1 MTVETQRTRR
11 IVAPEPADP
20 PSLERGVRQLLA
32 QKISGTLVGVWLLI
46 AEHLRLGTWDLLRAW
61 TGDPGSGL
69 APRLALQVIHEA
81 ALCVTRSRKEN
92 SLSQRGFEV
101 ANGLPF
107 VVTDEAVHHQFDAVS
122 VAETELLQLNLGRL
136 RRASGHFQGGL
147 LALDPH
153 HLRSFTRRQMRG
165 HRHHEGDPAVKTLR
179 TFFCF
184 DAHTCQPVAFT
195 LGSAARTVAQATPE
209 LLGLVAGILN
219 PAPGQALVV
228 ADSEH
233 YTVDI
238 LTCVRNHS
246 PFDLLCPLPRGRT
259 IQKKLAALP
268 DSLFTRR
275 WAGMATARLPYSF
288 REAPALPLHQILQ
301 RTGETAADYH
311 FTPFLSTSARDDLQ
325 QLCDDY
331 PARWHVEEF
340 FNSYQAMGW
349 NRAGTLNLNIRYAQL
364 TMALIAQAVT
374 YPLRRRLG
382 DPYRNWEASHFAK
395 HLLQGLDGD
404 IRVHGDT
411 IRVTLYNAPPHLAS
425 HYQGLPA
432 KLEAEAV
439 DPRVPWLYN
448 FKLDFAFK

>member
-1 MTVETQRTRR
+1 
-11 IVAPEPADP
+11 
-20 PSLERGVRQLLA
+20 VRQLLA

-46 AEHLRLGTWDLLRAW
+46 GEHLRLGTWDLLRAW
-61 TGDPGSGL
+61 TGDPGGGL

-107 VVTDEAVHHQFDAVS
+107 VITDEAVHHQFNAVT
-122 VAETELLQLNLGRL
+122 VADTERLQLNLGRL
-136 RRASGHFQGGL
+136 RRASGHFQGHR

-153 HLRSFTRRQMRG
+153 HLHSFTHRQMRG
-165 HRHHEGDPAVKTLR
+165 HRHHQDQPAFKSLR
-179 TFFCF
+179 NFFCF
-184 DAHTCQPVAFT
+184 DTDTCQPVAFT
-195 LGSAARTVAQATPE
+195 IGSAARTVAQATPK
-209 LLGLVAGILN
+209 LLAMAGEILN
-219 PAPGQALVV
+219 PAPGQTLAT

-233 YTVDI
+233 FSIDI
-238 LTCVRNHS
+238 LKYVRTHS
-246 PFDLLCPLPRGRT
+246 PFDLLCPLPRGPA

-268 DSLFTRR
+268 DSGFTRR

-288 REAPALPLHQILQ
+288 REAPDLRLHQIVQ
-301 RTGETAADYH
+301 RTGETPAEYH
-311 FTPFLSTSARDDLQ
+311 FTPFLSTSDRDDLQ

-364 TMALIAQAVT
+364 TMALIAQAVIH
-374 YPLRRRLG
+374 PLRQRLG
-382 DPYRNWEASHFAK
+382 DPYQNWEAGHFAK
-395 HLLQGLDGD
+395 DLLQALDGD
-404 IRVHGDT
+404 VRVSGDT
-411 IRVTLYNAPPHLAS
+411 IRVTFYNAPPSLAP
-425 HYQGLPA
+425 HYQELPA
-432 KLEAEAV
+432 RLEAEGV
-439 DPRVPWLYN
+439 DPRVPWLYD